1 MKTAVLLVGH
11 GSRIAGAD
19 AGLRDIAGRIREQGV
34 CAIVEVAFREMH
46 DPDIQQGIAACVS
59 QGANRIVLYPYFLF
73 AGAHVLNDLP
83 SEMKAATERYPGLE
97 IILSEP
103 LGAHPRL
110 ADIVRMQVL
119 EILREAGWS

>member
-19 AGLRDIAGRIREQGV
+19 AGLHDIAGRIREQGV

-46 DPDIQQGIAACVS
+46 EPDIQQGIDTCVL
-59 QGANRIVLYPYFLF
+59 QGANRIMLYPYFLH
-73 AGAHVLNDLP
+73 AGAHVLKDLP

-97 IILSEP
+97 IILGEP
-103 LGAHPRL
+103 LGVHPRL
-110 ADIVRMQVL
+110 AEVVQTQVM
-119 EILREAGWS
+119 EILQEAGWS